1 MLIEFDAAKRDTT
14 LLERGL
20 DFADC
25 NAVFAGPELTQLDE
39 RSDYGEDCYITFG
52 LLNACWVIVVWTPRG
67 TVNSKIRR
75 IISMRFANEGEIKRY
90 TSRLD

>member
-14 LLERGL
+14 LLERDL

-25 NAVFAGPELTQLDE
+25 NAVFAGPELTQLDA
-39 RSDYGEDCYITFG
+39 RRDYGEDRYITFG
-52 LLNACWVIVVWTPRG
+52 LLNACWVVVVWTPRS
-67 TVNSKIRR
+67 TITSKIRR
-75 IISMRFANEGEIKRY
+75 IISMRSANEREVKRY